1 MDFFLGDWV
10 KIGNKEYC
18 FNSNTLIWNDA
29 KAFCMTEGG
38 KLFEPRDAQENSAV
52 TDYAFSNEL
61 RLFWIG
67 IQDEPVSP
75 EGTWVY
81 ASDGSPL
88 EYTNWNQGEPNNS
101 GDEDCGEIGYFTGN
115 LWNDYKCATLLGSV
129 CEKSGS
135 PPPTTGGNFL
145 YMSLQLHS
153 SEIRGLRSTKFAL
166 FNIYKNQ
173 S

>member
-1 MDFFLGDWV
+1 M
-10 KIGNKEYC
+10 
-18 FNSNTLIWNDA
+18 
-29 KAFCMTEGG
+29 
-38 KLFEPRDAQENSAV
+38 
-52 TDYAFSNEL
+52 
-61 RLFWIG
+61 
-67 IQDEPVSP
+67 
-75 EGTWVY
+75 Y

-153 SEIRGLRSTKFAL
+153 SEIRGLRSTKFAYTKINGIFFVFHFMQL
-166 FNIYKNQ
+166 
-173 S
+173 